1 MKMQKS
7 VIYFFFKFENEYL
20 KDKIIAKLE
29 IIVNIHGNREVLCIA
44 YVFKIQCTENLPA
57 VFYNGSNYDYHFIIK
72 ELAEEFK
79 KQFPCLKESTVKILT
94 FTVPI
99 EKKSQKFIK
108 NEKKIQTINLTYYNF
123 LKVKDLLQAHYQI
136 LSLIFLKEF
145 IELNVNTDVI
155 KKKNVKLVEL
165 NTSIATL
172 FLNLQ
177 TLKII

>member
-1 MKMQKS
+1 MNLKCS
-7 VIYFFFKFENEYL
+7 VP
-20 KDKIIAKLE
+20 KII
-29 IIVNIHGNREVLCIA
+29 
-44 YVFKIQCTENLPA
+44 PA

-108 NEKKIQTINLTYYNF
+108 NEKKIQTINVTYYNF

-155 KKKNVKLVEL
+155 KK
-165 NTSIATL
+165 TTW
-172 FLNLQ
+172 NLWN
-177 TLKII
+177 